1 MIYIMFECEN
11 QDSCLLYLNGRQ
23 RNICQTKNHDQIAD
37 SQGIVKHSLNS
48 GAMFL
53 TAQESKR

>member
-1 MIYIMFECEN
+1 MIYIMFDCEN
-11 QDSCLLYLNGRQ
+11 QESCLLYLNGRQ
-23 RNICQTKNHDQIAD
+23 RNIYEANNHDQIAD

-48 GAMFL
+48 GVMFL